1 MGEGAYKVK
10 QQVRPDDCPG
20 NKFLLG
26 LIVRGASF
34 MVEREE
40 SDKTFN
46 FIFEVSRLDQKEGN
60 PGPLQSHR
68 LALAVNLAEL
78 HEILNW

>member
-1 MGEGAYKVK
+1 
-10 QQVRPDDCPG
+10 
-20 NKFLLG
+20 
-26 LIVRGASF
+26 

-40 SDKTFN
+40 SANTPD

-78 HEILNW
+78 HEVLNW